1 VLRRIAALVIAIQ
14 RTNFYQT
21 DPDGWPKPSIAIKI
35 ASRELEELPEP
46 KPFREIYVWSPRVEG
61 VHIRFG
67 PVARGGLRWSDRRD
81 DFRTEVMGL
90 VKAQF
95 VKNAVIVPVGAK
107 GGFFPKQLPR
117 DGGREEIM
125 AEGIEAYKLFISS
138 LLDITDNIVDDVVLH
153 PTKVVNW
160 DGDDPYLVVAAD
172 KGTATFSDI
181 ANGISE
187 QRGFWLGDAFA
198 SGGSVGY
205 DHKKMG
211 ITARGAWE
219 AVKRHFREMGQDIQS
234 EPFTVIGVGDMS
246 GDVFGNGMLLSK
258 HIRLLAAFDHRD
270 IFIDPNPGDPEHL
283 WKERKRVF
291 DLGRS
296 SWSDYDATLISK
308 GGGVFPRASKSIAL
322 TPEMQQITG
331 IKADK
336 AAPADIIRALLKTSC
351 DLLWFG
357 GIGTYIKAASET
369 DIQVG
374 DKATDHLRVTADEV
388 GAKVIGEGANLGVT
402 QAGRIA
408 LGRRGVRLNGDF
420 VDNSAGVDS
429 SDHEVNIKILLGQ
442 VVRAGGLDRDTRNTL
457 LESMT
462 DDVAEHVLRHNY
474 DQTLAI
480 SIAESAAAADLDAHE
495 RLIER
500 LETRGVLNRRVQ
512 YLPSSEQFRELKEQ
526 GLGLTRPEIGMLV
539 SYAKISLFDRIVESS
554 VPDDPHFETML
565 SAYFPDALGKYK
577 TDMLSHRLRREIV
590 ATVLA
595 NDLVNLGGATFTHR
609 ARESTGADT
618 DAVARGFEAARRIFG
633 FGELLTRIHGL
644 DNVAPAA
651 VQTQLYREVIRLLR
665 RQTYWLVRR
674 GRGSENEAPRALA
687 DTIAAYLPGVEELR
701 GYVLDIISPYERQRV
716 EARAEELIKDGAPEE
731 LAREV
736 AFLRPLTSSSDV
748 IDIASRTGWPLKA
761 VARLYHAVG
770 DRFNFDRLRSAGG
783 EVGSDDHWDRLAVR
797 RLIEDL
803 YSDHQCIVVRVLD
816 GLECPDTLTD
826 EWARE
831 TLDTWAT
838 ANAYEVD
845 RVEVALSEVVSP
857 GGWTLAKLAI
867 GVTTLR
873 EFVAQLG

>member
-1 VLRRIAALVIAIQ
+1 VCSSDL
-14 RTNFYQT
+14 
-21 DPDGWPKPSIAIKI
+21 
-35 ASRELEELPEP
+35 
-46 KPFREIYVWSPRVEG
+46 EG
-61 VHIRFG
+61 V
-67 PVARGGLRWSDRRD
+67 
-81 DFRTEVMGL
+81 
-90 VKAQF
+90 
-95 VKNAVIVPVGAK
+95 
-107 GGFFPKQLPR
+107 
-117 DGGREEIM
+117 
-125 AEGIEAYKLFISS
+125 EAYKLFISS
-138 LLDITDNIVDDVVLH
+138 LLDITDNIVDDAVLH
-153 PTKVVNW
+153 PAKVVNW
-160 DGDDPYLVVAAD
+160 DGEDPYLVVAAD

-219 AVKRHFREMGQDIQS
+219 AVKRHFREMGKDIQS
-234 EPFTVIGVGDMS
+234 EPFTVVGVGDMS

-258 HIRLLAAFDHRD
+258 KIRLLAAFDHRD
-270 IFIDPNPGDPEHL
+270 IFIDPDPGDPEHL
-283 WKERKRVF
+283 WQERKRVF

-296 SWSDYDATLISK
+296 SWTDYDATLISK
-308 GGGVFPRASKSIAL
+308 GGGVFSRSAKSIPL
-322 TPEMQQITG
+322 TPEIQHLTG
-331 IKADK
+331 LKTAK
-336 AAPADIIRALLKTSC
+336 AAPSDIIRALLKADC

-357 GIGTYIKAASET
+357 GIGTYVKSAQET
-369 DIQVG
+369 DLQVG
-374 DKATDHLRVTADEV
+374 DKATDHLRVTADDV

-408 LGRRGVRLNGDF
+408 LGRRGVCVNGDF
-420 VDNSAGVDS
+420 VDNAAGVDS

-462 DDVAEHVLRHNY
+462 DEVAAHVLQHNY

-500 LETRGVLNRRVQ
+500 LETRGVLSRRVEH
-512 YLPSSEQFRELKEQ
+512 LPSSEQFRELKEQ
-526 GLGLTRPEIGMLV
+526 GLGLTRPEIGILV

-554 VPDDPHFETML
+554 VPDDPHFESML

-577 TDMLSHRLRREIV
+577 DEMLTHRLRREII

-633 FGELLTRIHGL
+633 FGELLARIHKL
-644 DNVAPAA
+644 DNTAPAA

-674 GRGSENEAPRALA
+674 GRGGENETARALA
-687 DTIAAYLPGVEELR
+687 DTIDAYLPGVNELR
-701 GYVLDIISPYERQRV
+701 GYALQVISPFERERV
-716 EARAEELIKDGAPEE
+716 EARAAELIRDGAPDE
-731 LAREV
+731 LAQDV

-748 IDIASRTGWPLKA
+748 IDIASGAAWPLEA
-761 VARLYHAVG
+761 VACLYHAVG
-770 DRFNFDRLRSAGG
+770 DRFSFDRLRSAGG
-783 EVGSDDHWDRLAVR
+783 DVGSDDHWDRLAVR

-803 YSDHQCIVVRVLD
+803 YSDQQCIVELVLQD
-816 GLECPDTLTD
+816 LERPDAPSP
-826 EWARE
+826 EWAHE

-845 RVEVALSEVVSP
+845 RVEESLAEVVAT

-873 EFVAQLG
+873 EFAGLLR